1 MSFYNRIYLNIK
13 SINNVRLSLKVARMC
28 DYMRVWVGKS
38 TCPLEGE
45 HSPDITLCMIHECFK
60 QTSSRSE
67 RTLIEIQLKVGCC
80 VRTHLTSFT
89 LLRSLRLLL
98 EIFKNTLDE
107 NPTKMKRHSG
117 CERQED
123 LPAVYPITDHVGDDE
138 EGEVDVGGR
147 DADEVDNDPGEEEE
161 SL

>member
-1 MSFYNRIYLNIK
+1 
-13 SINNVRLSLKVARMC
+13 MC
-28 DYMRVWVGKS
+28 AYMRVCVSKS

-45 HSPDITLCMIHECFK
+45 HCPDLTLCMIHECLK
-60 QTSSRSE
+60 LTSSE
-67 RTLIEIQLKVGCC
+67 RALIEIQLNVGCR

-98 EIFKNTLDE
+98 EIFKNTLDK
-107 NPTKMKRHSG
+107 NPTKVKRHSG

-123 LPAVYPITDHVGDDE
+123 FPTVYPITDHVADDE

-147 DADEVDNDPGEEEE
+147 DADEVDNDPGDEEEG
-161 SL
+161 L

>member
-1 MSFYNRIYLNIK
+1 
-13 SINNVRLSLKVARMC
+13 MC

-45 HSPDITLCMIHECFK
+45 HSPDITLCMIHECLK
-60 QTSSRSE
+60 QTSSE

-107 NPTKMKRHSG
+107 NPTKIKRHSG

-138 EGEVDVGGR
+138 EGEVDVGGG